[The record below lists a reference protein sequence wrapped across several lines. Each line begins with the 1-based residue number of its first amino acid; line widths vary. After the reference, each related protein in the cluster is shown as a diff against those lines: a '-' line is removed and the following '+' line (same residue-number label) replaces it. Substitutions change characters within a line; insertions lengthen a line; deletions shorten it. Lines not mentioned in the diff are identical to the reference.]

1 MFNYRNIFNYWQMGN
16 VKRFANMNKNIFAK
30 KHDYL
35 GEDEVEE
42 YYYDTLLFL
51 FPDAIAFTIVHGYQ
65 PTDDIQSLKSAIF
78 AKIADP
84 EFIKYINGELNRKN
98 KIENIQ
104 YVPLIILEMLQ
115 IAEQENK
122 RLIEN
127 GYDPIDTTYL
137 KEFSKTIKKF
147 IFEDFYN

>member
-1 MFNYRNIFNYWQMGN
+1 MINYWILDH
-16 VKRFANMNKNIFAK
+16 VKEFANMNKEIFAK
-30 KHDYL
+30 KNDYL
-35 GEDEVEE
+35 GEDEIED
-42 YYYDTLLFL
+42 YYYDHLLFL
-51 FPDAIAFTIVHGYQ
+51 LPDVIIWTIVYGYQ

-137 KEFSKTIKKF
+137 EEFSKSIKIF
-147 IFEDFYN
+147 VFEDFYK

>member
-1 MFNYRNIFNYWQMGN
+1 MINYWILDH
-16 VKRFANMNKNIFAK
+16 VKEFANINKKKFAK
-30 KHDYL
+30 KNDYL
-35 GEDEVEE
+35 GEDEIED
-42 YYYDTLLFL
+42 YYYDHLLFL
-51 FPDAIAFTIVHGYQ
+51 LPDVIIWTIIYGYQ

-127 GYDPIDTTYL
+127 GYDPFDTTYL
-137 KEFSKTIKKF
+137 KEFSKSIKIS
-147 IFEDFYN
+147 IFNDFYK

>member
-1 MFNYRNIFNYWQMGN
+1 MINYWILDH
-16 VKRFANMNKNIFAK
+16 VKEFANINKKKFAK
-30 KHDYL
+30 KNDYL
-35 GEDEVEE
+35 GEDEIED
-42 YYYDTLLFL
+42 YYYDHLLFL
-51 FPDAIAFTIVHGYQ
+51 LPDVIIWTIIYGYQ

-137 KEFSKTIKKF
+137 KEFSKSIKIS
-147 IFEDFYN
+147 IFNDFYK